1 RQILVPFRTPFFPLL
16 GAERLFYTTFFSFGH
31 APMLD
36 LFFLCPNSQTQGPL
50 CSPAGSPL
58 GGLGGYHP
66 QTYFTTIGKKITF

>member
-36 LFFLCPNSQTQGPL
+36 LFFLCPNSQTQGL
-50 CSPAGSPL
+50 LDKDRSSI
-58 GGLGGYHP
+58 
-66 QTYFTTIGKKITF
+66 FTADTLRPSM